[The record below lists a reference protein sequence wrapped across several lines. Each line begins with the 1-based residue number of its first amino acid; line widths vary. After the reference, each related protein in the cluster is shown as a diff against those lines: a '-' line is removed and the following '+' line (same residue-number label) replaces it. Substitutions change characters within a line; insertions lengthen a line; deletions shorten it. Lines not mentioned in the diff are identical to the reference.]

1 MVHLVT
7 STVDRAGF
15 YLLACC
21 VAFAP
26 VPFGSNSD
34 GFAGM
39 LGLALSIALL
49 GTLASPPPTDH
60 GRRLCAT
67 ALAIGALIALWS
79 AIQVLPSGNTAWTH
93 AIWKKVDGLTGD
105 ATGTIAVSRYQPL
118 YSLGYVL
125 LPLAAFVSAL
135 VYVRDSGRYMR
146 FLQIVVGVSC
156 IITVLCIGQY
166 LYTPGTLLWTEKQHY
181 LSSFTGSF
189 INPNTAATYF
199 GLLLLMALSAG
210 LRQLERIG
218 LLRLLLGRK
227 DPTGSGDPSRWL
239 YLIAYLA
246 AALVFLVALML
257 TQSRAGIVSSMAGA
271 ACLIGAFAYFA
282 VRRKTSVSA
291 ALGLSALVLLGAALL
306 LGLYAE
312 RVMRRLQLEGLV
324 DKLRACAFK
333 STWRAIEDHFW
344 GGTGLGT
351 FQDVFPHYRT
361 ADCGL
366 EGHWNQAHNFFL
378 EGLLSVGAVV
388 FTACLLAVYLPLIA
402 AYVRG
407 VRERRRLR
415 FVPLMCLCALVTL
428 TLHSL
433 VDFSLQIPALAVL
446 ASAILG
452 AGAAISVGRSD
463 RETRRRPQWLAPKT
477 LPSGA
482 GRPL

>member
-1 MVHLVT
+1 MVHVVT
-7 STVDRAGF
+7 STIDRAGF

-39 LGLALSIALL
+39 LGLALSAALL

-60 GRRLCAT
+60 GRRLCT
-67 ALAIGALIALWS
+67 IALAIGAVIALWS
-79 AIQVLPSGNTAWTH
+79 AIQVLPASNPAWTH

-105 ATGTIAVSRYQPL
+105 ARGTIAVSRYQPL

-146 FLQIVVGVSC
+146 FLHIVIGVSC

-166 LYTPGTLLWTEKQHY
+166 LYTPSALLWTEKQHY

-199 GLLLLMALSAG
+199 GLLLLMALAAG
-210 LRQLERIG
+210 LRQVERIG

-227 DPTGSGDPSRWL
+227 DPAGGDPSRWL
-239 YLIAYLA
+239 YLVAYLM

-282 VRRKTSVSA
+282 MRRKMSVLA
-291 ALGLSALVLLGAALL
+291 AMGLSALVLLGAALL
-306 LGLYAE
+306 LGLYGE
-312 RVMRRLQLEGLV
+312 RVTRRLQLEGTV
-324 DKLRACAFK
+324 DKLRTCAFN
-333 STWRAIEDHFW
+333 STWRAIEDNFW

-351 FQDVFPHYRT
+351 FQDVFPQYRT

-378 EGLLSVGAVV
+378 EGLLSLGVVV
-388 FTACLLAVYLPLIA
+388 FGACLLAVYLPLIA
-402 AYVRG
+402 AYARG
-407 VRERRRLR
+407 TRERRRLR
-415 FVPLMCLCALVTL
+415 FVPLMCLSVLITL

-452 AGAAISVGRSD
+452 AGAAVSIGRSD
-463 RETRRRPQWLAPKT
+463 REGRRSPQRLAPKT
-477 LPSGA
+477 LPA
-482 GRPL
+482 AAEKPL